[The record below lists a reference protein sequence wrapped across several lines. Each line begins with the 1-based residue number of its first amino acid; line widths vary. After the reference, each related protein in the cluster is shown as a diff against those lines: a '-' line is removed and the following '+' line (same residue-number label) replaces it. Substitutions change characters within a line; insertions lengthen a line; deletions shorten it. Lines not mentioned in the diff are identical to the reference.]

1 MRQRE
6 IVVFLLCFQLIY
18 QYMYQFTIEKQ
29 TLTIEGITYSR
40 TELLETARA
49 IPPEMPPSRQD
60 LFRFLADWFSDSP
73 EITVH
78 TSGSTGTPKPIVV
91 RKEQMMRSAEM
102 TVSFLGL
109 GEKDTTLLCLPLSY
123 IAGKMIVVRALVAGL
138 DVYPVTPSGHPLAG
152 LSVPFRF
159 AAMIPLQVYNSLQ
172 SGEEKEALQRIG
184 RLIIGGGPVDN
195 SLRNEIAGFPHP
207 VYSTYGMTETL
218 SHIALQ
224 RLNGAEA
231 SNRYVPFPSVQVS
244 LSADDTLVVDAP
256 LVNDHTLVT
265 NDVARIYP
273 DGSFSIL
280 GRKDNIINTGGIKV
294 QIEEVESR
302 LAPFISVPFAIASQP
317 HPKFGEIVLL
327 LMQGNIDLPV
337 LKKQMEQHLLP
348 YQLPKKICFVNKLP
362 FTASG
367 KINRGEVKKLSLRL

>member
-1 MRQRE
+1 
-6 IVVFLLCFQLIY
+6 
-18 QYMYQFTIEKQ
+18 MYQFTIEKQ

-40 TELLETARA
+40 SELLETTRA

-60 LFRFLADWFSDSP
+60 LFRFLAEWFSDSP

-327 LMQGNIDLPV
+327 LVQGNIDLPV
-337 LKKQMEQHLLP
+337 LEKQMAQHLLP
-348 YQLPKKICFVNKLP
+348 YQLPKKICLVEKLP